1 MQLESGRMGII
12 VADQGKGK
20 LLKSV
25 ETGRRAEVG
34 LLYVATNFI
43 ESFYYCSILKSVLLH
58 TFCDGDKPG

>member
-1 MQLESGRMGII
+1 MVII

-20 LLKSV
+20 LLKSA

-34 LLYVATNFI
+34 LLYVAKTFI